1 MDEVKAE
8 EKAKGIL
15 GSLGCPYFLFQARPQ
30 VQKRLGARLAS
41 EAKPLPN
48 FAPALRRQKKLTV
61 NALSSRPTNLIWF
74 HHVTP
79 PANDHFTRPSMLI
92 DTFLYNFGQYVLLL
106 KAAIAKPERF
116 SMYYKETIRQMD
128 AIGVGSVFIVILISM
143 FIGMVTAVQFAD
155 QLGDS
160 FVPTYYI
167 GYIVRDITIIEMAPT
182 ITCLVL
188 AGKVGSNLA
197 AEIGGMRQKEH
208 IDAMEI
214 MGVNTAAYLI
224 MPKLVAAIFVI
235 PLLVAISAFVS
246 IIGGYVAT
254 VLPGTLSHTEYV
266 LGLRSYFV
274 PRYVFMM
281 FVKAS
286 VFAFLLTSVSC
297 YLGYYVKGGSIEL
310 GEASTNAVVVSNV
323 LILLFDFIIALLL
336 T

>member
-1 MDEVKAE
+1 M
-8 EKAKGIL
+8 IL
-15 GSLGCPYFLFQARPQ
+15 S
-30 VQKRLGARLAS
+30 
-41 EAKPLPN
+41 N
-48 FAPALRRQKKLTV
+48 F
-61 NALSSRPTNLIWF
+61 F
-74 HHVTP
+74 Y
-79 PANDHFTRPSMLI
+79 HFGR
-92 DTFLYNFGQYVLLL
+92 YVLLL
-106 KAAIAKPERF
+106 WSAVAKPERF
-116 SMYYKETIRQMD
+116 SMYYKETVRQMD
-128 AIGVGSVFIVILISM
+128 AIGVGSVFIVLLISV

-160 FVPTYYI
+160 FIPTYYI

-224 MPKLVAAIFVI
+224 MPKLVAAVLVI

-246 IIGGYVAT
+246 IIGGYIAT
-254 VLPGTLSHTEYV
+254 VLPGALSHTEYV
-266 LGLRSYFV
+266 LGLRSFFV
-274 PRYVFMM
+274 SRYVFMM
-281 FVKAS
+281 FVKAA
-286 VFAFLLTSVSC
+286 VFAFLLTSISC

-310 GEASTNAVVVSNV
+310 GQASTNAVVVSNV
-323 LILLFDFIIALLL
+323 LILLFDFLIALLL

>member
-1 MDEVKAE
+1 
-8 EKAKGIL
+8 
-15 GSLGCPYFLFQARPQ
+15 
-30 VQKRLGARLAS
+30 
-41 EAKPLPN
+41 
-48 FAPALRRQKKLTV
+48 
-61 NALSSRPTNLIWF
+61 
-74 HHVTP
+74 
-79 PANDHFTRPSMLI
+79 MLI
-92 DTFLYNFGQYVLLL
+92 DTFLYNFGQYILLL
-106 KAAIAKPERF
+106 KSAIAKPERF

-128 AIGVGSVFIVILISM
+128 AIGVGSVFIVLLISV

-160 FVPTYYI
+160 FIPSYYI

-224 MPKLVAAIFVI
+224 MPKVIAAVLVI

-246 IIGGYVAT
+246 IIGGYLAT
-254 VLPGTLSHTEYV
+254 VLPGSISHTEYV
-266 LGLRSYFV
+266 LGLRSFFV
-274 PRYVFMM
+274 PRYVFIM
-281 FVKAS
+281 FVKAGA
-286 VFAFLLTSVSC
+286 FAFLLTSVSC
-297 YLGYYVKGGSIEL
+297 YFGYYVKGGSIEL
-310 GEASTNAVVVSNV
+310 GEASTSAVVVSNV